1 MISIIVPI
9 YNCRQWLPQCLDS
22 ILSQSYADFELLLI
36 DDGSSDGSSGICDDY
51 ARCDKRIRV
60 FHTPNHGQSAAR
72 NFGLDHMQGDL
83 VCFVDSDDL
92 LLPDALQTLLSL
104 MQSTGADIVEGER
117 IEGHAFNAKTLK
129 KISKKRNY
137 RTSLFSPNEAME
149 SCLYQTRLHNS
160 PWAKLYRR
168 HIFDKM
174 RFAEGM
180 IYEDLDLIYR
190 LHDISRL
197 SAYTDRPIYFYRK
210 GHASTTGTFTER
222 RLDVL
227 KVVSRIETYMA
238 ANHPELLPAAHDRAL
253 SAYFNIFWLSISH
266 KADMQQT
273 RNYCWQQIKA
283 RRRQSLTNPKV
294 RLKNKA
300 AILLTYLGRNTF
312 TAICRLAK

>member
-9 YNCRQWLPQCLDS
+9 YNCRKWLPECIDS
-22 ILSQSYADFELLLI
+22 ILSQSHADFELLLI
-36 DDGSSDGSSGICDDY
+36 DDGSTDGSSEICDRY
-51 ARCDKRIRV
+51 AGKEKRIRV
-60 FHTPNHGQSAAR
+60 FHTPNRGQSAAR

-92 LLPDALQTLLSL
+92 LLPDALQTLTDL
-104 MQSTGADIVEGER
+104 MQTTGADIVEGER
-117 IEGHAFNAKTLK
+117 IEGNTYKAEE
-129 KISKKRNY
+129 KISSKRNY
-137 RTSLFSPNEAME
+137 RTRLFSPTEAIE

-168 HIFDKM
+168 CIFDKL

-197 SAYTDRPIYFYRK
+197 SAYTDRPVYFYRK
-210 GHASTTGTFTER
+210 GHASTTGTFSSR

-227 KVVSRIETYMA
+227 KVVSRMEDYIA
-238 ANHPELLPAAHDRAL
+238 ANHPDILPAAHDRAL
-253 SAYFNIFWLSISH
+253 SAYFNIFWLSLRH
-266 KADMQQT
+266 NAEMTAT
-273 RNYCWQQIKA
+273 RDECWKQIKA
-283 RRRQSLTNPKV
+283 HRRESLANPKV

-300 AILLTYLGRNTF
+300 AIILSYLGRNF
-312 TAICRLAK
+312 FSLVCRCVK